1 MVAISENYIKVSLRA
16 AANVQGGGKPSHWK
30 DAKANAFQ
38 NPWPSYQDIRFR
50 DVARFFSMK
59 FPPIPQDIDTL
70 IPSVRPTWGTQTSL
84 DESSNEEKI
93 KATWLGHACFLLE
106 LPIRPA
112 TTSRPSR
119 GARVLFDPV
128 FSDRCSPSQWVGP
141 KRFTKQPCRID
152 EVPEV
157 DAIVISHNHYDH
169 CDAETIKAF
178 SKRTRPPHVFAPL
191 GNTDLFRSMGIPNE
205 RIHCLDWWEGRHVEV
220 EVDSKSSE
228 GKGDKSTVSFDLTC
242 TPSQHQANRG
252 LFDRNKY
259 LWGSWVVQEVPP
271 LESERKEGVKVYFAG
286 DTGYRAVNEGADE
299 EKVPCCPAFKEIGE
313 RFGGFDFAMI
323 PIGAYE
329 PRSFM
334 SRMHVAP
341 QDSVRIFKDI
351 RAKKALGMHW
361 GTWMLTSEEVTE
373 PPRKLAE
380 ECKKA
385 GIPEDDFDVC
395 KLGETCFF

>member
-1 MVAISENYIKVSLRA
+1 MVAVSEDYIKVSFQPA
-16 AANVQGGGKPSHWK
+16 AKIEGSGKPSHWK
-30 DAKANAFQ
+30 DAKATAFQ
-38 NPWPSYQDIRFR
+38 NPWPSYQDVTFR

-59 FPPIPQDIDTL
+59 FPPVPQDIDNL
-70 IPSVRPTWGTQTSL
+70 IPSVRPTWGKQNS
-84 DESSNEEKI
+84 
-93 KATWLGHACFLLE
+93 LE
-106 LPIRPA
+106 L
-112 TTSRPSR
+112 
-119 GARVLFDPV
+119 
-128 FSDRCSPSQWVGP
+128 
-141 KRFTKQPCRID
+141 PCRID
-152 EVPEV
+152 EVPEIDV
-157 DAIVISHNHYDH
+157 IVISHNHYDH

-191 GNTDLFRSMGIPNE
+191 GNTDLFRSMGIPKE
-205 RIHCLDWWEGRHVEV
+205 RIHCLDWWEGRHLEV
-220 EVDSKSSE
+220 EIDSKPSE
-228 GKGDKSTVSFDLTC
+228 GKGCKATVSFDLTC

-252 LFDRNKY
+252 ILDRNKS

-286 DTGYRAVNEGADE
+286 DTGYRAVREGADE
-299 EKVPCCPAFKEIGE
+299 EEVPCCPAFKEIGE

-334 SRMHVAP
+334 SRFHVAP

-361 GTWMLTSEEVTE
+361 GTWALTSEEVTE

-380 ECKKA
+380 ERKKA